1 MIQLLNVDYFI
12 KNQKII
18 SDFSYTFE
26 LGKSYGLIGSS
37 GCGKTTLI
45 KIMSGTIPITNG
57 KINFTLKDN
66 EKFYPSLTTVFQDF
80 RLFPH
85 LSIYQNILLPIQ
97 TNKFQIRETEII
109 DICTLFKVNNILS
122 KKPYEISTGQRQRVA
137 FIRAILLKP
146 TILLLDE
153 ITSALD
159 VESVQILTNYL
170 RTLKNEKSTLIIA
183 THSISFCK
191 NVCDQY
197 LFIDNGIL
205 NSSGSIKKL
214 TDKNQLDFPE
224 RFSAF
229 LNSY

>member
-18 SDFSYTFE
+18 SDFSYTLE

-45 KIMSGTIPITNG
+45 KLISGILPFSNG
-57 KINFTLKDN
+57 KINFTLKDK
-66 EKFYPSLTTVFQDF
+66 EKFHPSLTTVFQDF

-97 TNKFQIRETEII
+97 TNKIQIRETEIV
-109 DICTLFKVNNILS
+109 DICTLFKVNNILN

-137 FIRAILLKP
+137 FVRAVLLRPK
-146 TILLLDE
+146 ILLLDE

-170 RTLKNEKSTLIIA
+170 RFLKNEKTTLIIA

-191 NVCDQY
+191 NICDQY

-205 NSSGSIKKL
+205 NSFGDTMKL
-214 TDKNQLDFPE
+214 NNISQADYSE

-229 LNSY
+229 INSY